1 MRHINKLEF
10 YITNV
15 CNLTCEQ
22 CNRYNNH
29 DFRGWQRWS
38 DYRSDYIEW
47 SRRITVDGIVILGGE
62 PLLNPTINDWVRGL
76 NTAFNNSV
84 QILSNGTRLNAV
96 PGLYDALNSFKPG
109 QYFTERNWIGIT
121 AHHANDVGAHIDAI
135 HQFLKGPVKD
145 VSATDCFGA
154 QFAFCDTNQI
164 VARLWLADSFVT
176 SNLRPTLAKIINQQ
190 IVPANKWSLYNND
203 PAVAHADCGF
213 ANWKNYHMI
222 RGQLY
227 KCGPVALMPE
237 FDQQFSLVLSDED
250 RKLLNSYRPLSPW
263 DSDQTH
269 NEFFATLD
277 NPIAQCKFCP
287 VKSQRKSISIKP
299 TTKKSGSTSVFD

>member
-10 YITNV
+10 YITNI

-22 CNRYNNH
+22 CNRYNNY

-38 DYRSDYIEW
+38 DFEADYNEW
-47 SRRITVDGIVILGGE
+47 GRRITVDGIVILGGE

-76 NTAFNNSV
+76 NKAFNQSV

-96 PGLYDALNSFKPG
+96 PGLYSALNSFNPG

-121 AHHANDVGAHIDAI
+121 AHHANDVDQHIDAI
-135 HQFLKGPVKD
+135 HQFLQGPVQDISKED
-145 VSATDCFGA
+145 QYGA
-154 QFAFCDTNQI
+154 KFAFRDANQL
-164 VARLWLADSFVT
+164 VARVWLTDSFVT
-176 SNLRPTLAKIINQQ
+176 SNLRNAPTKMVDRR
-190 IVPANKWSLYNND
+190 IVPTTKLSLYNND
-203 PAVAHADCGF
+203 PELAHADCGF
-213 ANWKNYHMI
+213 AKWKNYHMI

-237 FDQQFSLVLSDED
+237 FDQQFSLVLSDSD
-250 RKLLNSYRPLSPW
+250 RELLNSYRPLSPW
-263 DSDQTH
+263 DSKQAH
-269 NEFFATLD
+269 QEFFATLD

-287 VKSQRKSISIKP
+287 VKSQRRSIPIQP

>member
-38 DYRSDYIEW
+38 DYQADYNEW
-47 SRRITVDGIVILGGE
+47 GRRITVDGIVILGGE

-76 NTAFNNSV
+76 NTAFNKSV

-109 QYFTERNWIGIT
+109 EYFTERNWIGIT
-121 AHHANDVGAHIDAI
+121 AHHASDVDEHVDAI
-135 HQFLKGPVKD
+135 HRFLQGPVKD
-145 VSATDCFGA
+145 VSATDRYGA
-154 QFAFCDTNQI
+154 RFAFCDTNQTM
-164 VARLWLADSFVT
+164 ARLWLTDSFIS
-176 SNLRPTLAKIINQQ
+176 SNLRPAPAKIVNQQ
-190 IVPANKWSLYNND
+190 IVPANKWTLYNND
-203 PAVAHADCGF
+203 PAAAHADCGF

-237 FDQQFSLVLSDED
+237 FDQQFSLVLSDAD
-250 RKLLNSYRPLSPW
+250 RELLNSYRPLSPW
-263 DSDQTH
+263 DSDQIH
-269 NEFFATLD
+269 SEFFATLD

-287 VKSQRKSISIKP
+287 VNSQRKSIPIKP
-299 TTKKSGSTSVFD
+299 TTKKSGSTSVFN